1 MSDVEI
7 GRGKTGRRA
16 YSLSE
21 IGIVPARRTRD
32 PEEVSIAWQIDA
44 YRFELPLMACPM
56 DSVVSPATAIQIG
69 RLGGLAVLDLEG
81 LWTRY
86 EDPEPLLA
94 EVTELDEQ
102 AATRRLQAMYAE
114 PISEDLIGRRI
125 EEIARAGVTTAA
137 SLSPQRTARYAKA
150 VVDAGVDIFVIRGTT
165 VSAEHVSGRAEPL
178 NLKQFIYELDV
189 PVVVGGCATYTA
201 ALHLMRTGAAGVLVG
216 FGGGSGHTTVKVL
229 GVAVPMATAIADVAA
244 ARRDYL
250 DESGGRYVHVI
261 ADGSM
266 TSSGDIAKALAIGA
280 DAVMVG
286 SPLARASEAPGRGY
300 HWGSEANHTELPR
313 GARVRVETIGT
324 LEQIL
329 HGPSTVPD
337 GSMNLMGALRRTMA
351 TAGYSD
357 LKEFQRVEVVVA
369 DSGLPGGA
377 AARLQRMAQPHSLP
391 AHSGPAHP
399 GSARPGSARPGPAES
414 KLRVLSGIQPT
425 ADSFHLGNYLG
436 ALRQWVALQDSY
448 DAFYCVVDLHAITVP
463 QDPALLSRRTRVAA
477 AQLLGAGLD
486 PDRCTLFVQS
496 HVPEHTELAWVL
508 GCMTGFGE
516 ASRMTQFK
524 DKSSKEG
531 QDQASVGLF
540 TYPILQAADILLYQA
555 DQVPVGEDQRQHL
568 ELSRTLAQRFN
579 HRYGQT
585 FVPPQ
590 PYILADVAKI
600 YDLQDPTAKMS
611 KSSSSP
617 QGIIDVL
624 DDPAVIRKKIAR
636 AVTDAGSEVRADAEA
651 KPGVTNL
658 LRIYS
663 ALSGEPVATLEAK
676 YAGAGYGAFKKDLAE
691 LVVASFAPIRERTE
705 RILADEAGLD
715 RILADGAAR
724 ARQVAGQ
731 TMTTVRERIGLLKPA
746 S

>member
-1 MSDVEI
+1 
-7 GRGKTGRRA
+7 
-16 YSLSE
+16 
-21 IGIVPARRTRD
+21 VPARRTRD

-44 YRFELPLMACPM
+44 YRFDLPLMACPM

-86 EDPEPLLA
+86 DDPEPLLA

-286 SPLARASEAPGRGY
+286 SPLARAAEAPGRGY

-313 GARVRVETIGT
+313 GARVNVGTIGT

-369 DSGLPGGA
+369 DSG
-377 AARLQRMAQPHSLP
+377 SP
-391 AHSGPAHP
+391 AG
-399 GSARPGSARPGPAES
+399 
-414 KLRVLSGIQPT
+414 
-425 ADSFHLGNYLG
+425 
-436 ALRQWVALQDSY
+436 
-448 DAFYCVVDLHAITVP
+448 
-463 QDPALLSRRTRVAA
+463 RR
-477 AQLLGAGLD
+477 
-486 PDRCTLFVQS
+486 
-496 HVPEHTELAWVL
+496 
-508 GCMTGFGE
+508 
-516 ASRMTQFK
+516 
-524 DKSSKEG
+524 
-531 QDQASVGLF
+531 
-540 TYPILQAADILLYQA
+540 
-555 DQVPVGEDQRQHL
+555 
-568 ELSRTLAQRFN
+568 
-579 HRYGQT
+579 
-585 FVPPQ
+585 
-590 PYILADVAKI
+590 
-600 YDLQDPTAKMS
+600 
-611 KSSSSP
+611 
-617 QGIIDVL
+617 
-624 DDPAVIRKKIAR
+624 
-636 AVTDAGSEVRADAEA
+636 
-651 KPGVTNL
+651 
-658 LRIYS
+658 
-663 ALSGEPVATLEAK
+663 
-676 YAGAGYGAFKKDLAE
+676 
-691 LVVASFAPIRERTE
+691 
-705 RILADEAGLD
+705 
-715 RILADGAAR
+715 
-724 ARQVAGQ
+724 
-731 TMTTVRERIGLLKPA
+731 
-746 S
+746 